1 MKNTTTKKVDKD
13 TNYMRKEHG
22 TVCLITE
29 PGRADRLLELAHKRR
44 INRERYVHGPIDA
57 WDI

>member
-1 MKNTTTKKVDKD
+1 MKTTKQVDKD
-13 TNYMRKEHG
+13 PSYMREKHG

-29 PGRADRLLELAHKRR
+29 PGRADQLLELAHKRR
-44 INRERYVHGPIDA
+44 INQERFSYGPIDA

>member
-1 MKNTTTKKVDKD
+1 METIKRVDKD
-13 TNYMRKEHG
+13 ETFMRREHG

-29 PGRADRLLELAHKRR
+29 PGKTDRLLELAHKRR
-44 INRERYVHGPIDA
+44 VNREKFVRGPVDA

>member
-1 MKNTTTKKVDKD
+1 METIKQVDKD
-13 TNYMRKEHG
+13 ETFMRKEHG

-29 PGRADRLLELAHKRR
+29 PGRADRLMALAHKRR
-44 INRERYVHGPIDA
+44 VNRECFVHAPIDA